1 MGRNGCGKTT
11 LLKIICQQEE
21 PDSGH
26 VVIANDTHVG
36 YLSQITF
43 YDQDNTVYE
52 ELLTAFDHVRQL
64 EKELLKQADVLAT
77 DSSQAQLEK
86 YDRMQNEFEMLN
98 GYNYEVE
105 LKNVFFHF
113 SFTEDDLN
121 KPIREFSSGQKTRIA
136 LVKLLLSKPD
146 VLLLDEPT
154 NHLDVDSIEWL

>member
-1 MGRNGCGKTT
+1 MKVSLSRIQKSYGTQMVLNGAGLTVKSKEKIGLVGRNGCGKTT

-64 EKELLKQADVLAT
+64 EKELLKTIWLRVL
-77 DSSQAQLEK
+77 
-86 YDRMQNEFEMLN
+86 
-98 GYNYEVE
+98 
-105 LKNVFFHF
+105 
-113 SFTEDDLN
+113 
-121 KPIREFSSGQKTRIA
+121 
-136 LVKLLLSKPD
+136 
-146 VLLLDEPT
+146 
-154 NHLDVDSIEWL
+154 